1 MAVAGARDP
10 AHHDY
15 TVPAAMVETIAMA
28 MLWLDHVNI
37 RTTNLDEMTAFYED
51 VLGLKCGK
59 RPDFGFGGCWL
70 YCGKN
75 AIVHLV
81 EMEGDIRANEAQ
93 VEHFA
98 LRASGSAKAFQ
109 ARCRRLDAPYNV
121 VSIKEIG
128 MRQINVFDP
137 DGNKVEVQFV
147 AAEDDG
153 MEPFWGSKE
162 AAKRMK
168 KGLKLNRTGALPD
181 RKSKSKTTKAN
192 AALGVPARIKDPT
205 KKRRPARKPAT
216 ASA

>member
-1 MAVAGARDP
+1 MG
-10 AHHDY
+10 
-15 TVPAAMVETIAMA
+15 

-37 RTTNLDEMTAFYED
+37 RTTNLDAMAAFYEN
-51 VLGLKCGK
+51 VLGLKRGK

-70 YCGKN
+70 YCGRN

-81 EMEGDIRANEAQ
+81 ELTDDIKPGQAQ

-109 ARCRRLDAPYNV
+109 AKCRKLDAPYNV
-121 VSIKEIG
+121 VTIEEIN

-147 AAEDDG
+147 GSPDDSL
-153 MEPFWGSKE
+153 EPFWGSKE

-168 KGLKLNRTGALPD
+168 KGMKLNKTKALRD
-181 RKSKSKTTKAN
+181 TKSKSKTTKAN
-192 AALGVPARIKDPT
+192 AALGVPAPIRDPA
-205 KKRRPARKPAT
+205 KRRKPARKPAATT
-216 ASA
+216 A